1 MDRLEKQIEN
11 DCRKIA
17 ERNGCML
24 LKIVSPNRAGIP
36 DRLFLG
42 PEGVSIWMEFKR
54 PKSGRAS
61 VLQDRTLAKLREM
74 GHSSYLIDNVLLFE
88 LITGLE

>member
-1 MDRLEKQIEN
+1 MDRLEKEIEN

-17 ERNGCML
+17 ELHGCML

-36 DRLFLG
+36 DRLFIG
-42 PEGVSIWMEFKR
+42 HGVMIWMEFKK

-61 VLQDRTLAKLREM
+61 ALQDRTLAKLREM
-74 GHSSYLIDNVLLFE
+74 GHAAHLVDSVLVFE
-88 LITGLE
+88 LITGLK